1 VHGTGDNPVGSPD
14 DGVQATDTTGAA
26 LMDKVEIWRHIHE
39 QRRALAGHLATLDED
54 QWEHASLC
62 AGWTVRDVAAHVI
75 STPQIGWAE
84 TLRLAPAL
92 ARGYNRAVFHDVK
105 RRGLAS
111 PESILADYE
120 RFDGSR
126 HRVPLTTVVEPLID
140 VLVHT
145 QDILRP
151 LGVEH
156 HMPPGAAAVAAGR
169 ARLVGALFGTA
180 RLVRSHRLV
189 ATDTDWARGRGT
201 VVEAPME
208 ELLMLVTGRTAEVGP
223 ATGPDR
229 RTAT

>member
-1 VHGTGDNPVGSPD
+1 M
-14 DGVQATDTTGAA
+14 DT
-26 LMDKVEIWRHIHE
+26 VEVWRHIHE
-39 QRRALAGHLATLDED
+39 QRRALAGHLAALDAD
-54 QWEHASLC
+54 QWEQPSLC
-62 AGWTVRDVAAHVI
+62 SGWTVRDVAAHVI

-84 TLRLAPAL
+84 LLGLLPDL
-92 ARGYNRAVFHDVK
+92 VRGYNTAVFRDVK

-111 PESILADYE
+111 PDAILADYH

-126 HRVPLTTVVEPLID
+126 HRVPFTTVVDPLID

-156 HMPPGAAAVAAGR
+156 HMPPEAASVAAGR
-169 ARLVGALFGTA
+169 ARLAAPLFGTT
-180 RLVRSHRLV
+180 RLVRAHRLV
-189 ATDTDWARGRGT
+189 AADTDWARGRGA

-208 ELLMLVTGRTAEVGP
+208 ELLMLVTGRAAKVNL

-229 RTAT
+229 RTAR

>member
-1 VHGTGDNPVGSPD
+1 M
-14 DGVQATDTTGAA
+14 ALTTKVARV
-26 LMDKVEIWRHIHE
+26 DKVEVWRHIHE
-39 QRRALAGHLATLDED
+39 QRRALAGHLATLDAD
-54 QWEHASLC
+54 QWELPSLC
-62 AGWTVRDVAAHVI
+62 SGWTVRDVAAHVI

-84 TLRLAPAL
+84 LLGLLPGL
-92 ARGYNRAVFHDVK
+92 VRGYNAAVFRDAK

-111 PESILADYE
+111 PDAILADYH

-126 HRVPLTTVVEPLID
+126 HRVPFTTVVEPLID

-156 HMPPGAAAVAAGR
+156 HMPPEAASVAADR
-169 ARLVGALFGTA
+169 ARLASPLFGTA
-180 RLVRSHRLV
+180 RLVRAHRLV
-189 ATDTDWARGRGT
+189 ATDTDWARGRGA

-208 ELLMLVTGRTAEVGP
+208 ELLMLVTGRAAKVDL

-229 RTAT
+229 RTAR